1 MDLAD
6 TTSASLKETESKHSR
21 YEIIINQLQDW
32 KLNTKF
38 LQFQTLAT
46 TTYVANMMFIKLSIG
61 VFLLRIAV
69 QKRYIWT
76 LKISMVIITVW
87 SLASTYCSKFP
98 DLLLDER
105 WRTTLEHTL
114 ILISYSCGSGKLA
127 RRQL

>member
-6 TTSASLKETESKHSR
+6 TTSTSLKETESKHSK
-21 YEIIINQLQDW
+21 YEIIINQLQHW

-87 SLASTYCSKFP
+87 SLASTYC
-98 DLLLDER
+98 
-105 WRTTLEHTL
+105 
-114 ILISYSCGSGKLA
+114 
-127 RRQL
+127 